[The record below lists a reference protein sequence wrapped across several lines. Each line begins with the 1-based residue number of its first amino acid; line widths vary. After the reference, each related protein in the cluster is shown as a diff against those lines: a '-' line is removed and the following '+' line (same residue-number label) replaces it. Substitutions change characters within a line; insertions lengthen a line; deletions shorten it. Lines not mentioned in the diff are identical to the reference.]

1 MYVIDLIFRH
11 TVSPVTDILA
21 VICWVVAFIASVIL
35 ADYTIKKIEEK
46 YSRK

>member
-1 MYVIDLIFRH
+1 MYIIDLIFRH

-21 VICWVVAFIASVIL
+21 VICWAAAFISSVIF

-46 YSRK
+46 YSKK